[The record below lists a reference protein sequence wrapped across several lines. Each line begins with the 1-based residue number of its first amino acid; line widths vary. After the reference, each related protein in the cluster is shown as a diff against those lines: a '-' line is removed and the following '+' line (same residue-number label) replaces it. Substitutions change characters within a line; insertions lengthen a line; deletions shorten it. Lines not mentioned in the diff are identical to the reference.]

1 MDFFFNNSS
10 NKYCS
15 AAVGIWTGIS
25 WRFPAVQ
32 DFLSKYLL
40 QFLGYFSCIFYE
52 NSSIKSS
59 KIAAYPNNPIGIFTR
74 NVLQKQTSSKI
85 PFEIFFRIFLIFCRF
100 FFWNSS
106 KFKQIFHIFQ
116 RVFQKFQWNFLKD
129 SFSKKYHHKFLKL
142 RESCQYFSNVTP
154 VFSLFIIIPQ
164 CSA

>member
-100 FFWNSS
+100 FFL
-106 KFKQIFHIFQ
+106 KFFKIQADFPYFPEGFPEISVELPKGFIL
-116 RVFQKFQWNFLKD
+116 QKI
-129 SFSKKYHHKFLKL
+129 S
-142 RESCQYFSNVTP
+142 P
-154 VFSLFIIIPQ
+154 
-164 CSA
+164 